1 MNIVKTLK
9 RSVLAVAVS
18 AAMSTSPLMAQTN
31 TTPNSFWWPEQL
43 DLRPLRFNSAE
54 SDPMGKAFN
63 YAEEFKT
70 LDLQAVKRDIAAV
83 MKTSQP
89 WWPADFGNYGPF
101 FIRMAWHGAGV
112 YRVLDGRGG
121 ASGAQQR
128 FDPLNS
134 WPDNVGLDKARR
146 LLWPVKQKY
155 GKKISWGDLMVLAGN
170 VSLEEMGFKVT
181 KNYLSQFG
189 R

>member
-83 MKTSQP
+83 MKT
-89 WWPADFGNYGPF
+89 
-101 FIRMAWHGAGV
+101 
-112 YRVLDGRGG
+112 
-121 ASGAQQR
+121 
-128 FDPLNS
+128 
-134 WPDNVGLDKARR
+134 
-146 LLWPVKQKY
+146 
-155 GKKISWGDLMVLAGN
+155 
-170 VSLEEMGFKVT
+170 
-181 KNYLSQFG
+181 
-189 R
+189 